1 MSITIQKIYN
11 PLIKRIRRIIMAIK
25 RDLFLAI
32 LLLAITSI
40 AGVIISIIKTQ
51 WKLIHDPGSSITI
64 YVFCII
70 FLLIIIYLAT
80 RGMKIIDSNEDREK
94 SNQEAKMN
102 AIIDYLHIPP
112 EQIAEKERELLA
124 KHRNN
129 QTLHKRN
136 R

>member
-1 MSITIQKIYN
+1 
-11 PLIKRIRRIIMAIK
+11 MAIK

-40 AGVIISIIKTQ
+40 AVVIISIIKTQ
-51 WKLIHDPGSSITI
+51 WKLIPDPVSSITI

-94 SNQEAKMN
+94 LNQEAKMN

-124 KHRNN
+124 KYRNN
-129 QTLHKRN
+129 QTIHKRN